1 MYWFPKFYSKV
12 LPYLNNFGPPKW
24 ELNDPT
30 DTIACHHHKNKYE
43 CKMIHCTVHRGSVQW
58 TPDGKKLAKWQGNNF
73 LEMFLRT
80 YMEVEVKKKIQR
92 NCFWGGLDV
101 VLQVQVSNVIWI
113 MKFLVRIVLIKN
125 LVFVWS
131 GVKDLWQSCIAMER
145 IVHNWKT
152 FLTTR

>member
-1 MYWFPKFYSKV
+1 
-12 LPYLNNFGPPKW
+12 
-24 ELNDPT
+24 
-30 DTIACHHHKNKYE
+30 
-43 CKMIHCTVHRGSVQW
+43 MIHCSVHRGSVQW

-113 MKFLVRIVLIKN
+113 MKFLVRIILIK
-125 LVFVWS
+125 
-131 GVKDLWQSCIAMER
+131 DL
-145 IVHNWKT
+145 
-152 FLTTR
+152 L